1 MELPFV
7 VMLLMLIDERLM
19 LGFGLCECLN
29 GRFDSLGFGNLSIGI
44 EQEVQMRTCC

>member
-19 LGFGLCECLN
+19 LGFEGLGFGLCECLN

-44 EQEVQMRTCC
+44 E

>member
-19 LGFGLCECLN
+19 LGFEGLSFGLCECLN
-29 GRFDSLGFGNLSIGI
+29 WRFDSLGFETSASGLSK
-44 EQEVQMRTCC
+44 RCK